1 MENKQPVA
9 LITGAAKRIGAQ
21 TAKTLHHAGMRVIL
35 HYHHSAADALEIV
48 NNLNAQRPDS
58 ACAFTADLCELQA
71 IEELAQSVQN
81 QWGRLDALVNNAS
94 AFYPTELGSL
104 DKAHWD
110 ALININMRA
119 PLFLSCVLADT
130 LSEHG
135 GCIVNIGDIHAIR
148 PLKNHTVYSASKAGL
163 AMITQSLAKE
173 LAPQVRCNMVSP
185 GAILW
190 PENDYDDERKQDVLD
205 RTMLKRAGLPDDIAS
220 AVLFLVRDA
229 NYITG
234 QTIAV
239 DGGRTLHN

>member
-1 MENKQPVA
+1 MENKQPVV

-21 TAKTLHHAGMRVIL
+21 IAKTLHHSGMRIIL
-35 HYHHSAADALEIV
+35 HYHHSATAALELV
-48 NNLNAQRPDS
+48 NSLNAQRPDS
-58 ACAFTADLCELQA
+58 ACSFAADLSEIQA
-71 IEELAQSVQN
+71 IEQLAQSARN
-81 QWGRLDALVNNAS
+81 HWGRLDVLVNNAS
-94 AFYPTELGSL
+94 AFYPTELGTL
-104 DKAHWD
+104 NKTHWE
-110 ALININMRA
+110 ALVNINMRA
-119 PLFLSCVLADT
+119 PLFLSCALADA
-130 LSEHG
+130 LAEQH

-148 PLKNHTVYSASKAGL
+148 PLKQHTVYSASKAGL

-173 LAPQVRCNMVSP
+173 LAPKVRCNAVYP

-190 PENDYDDERKQDVLD
+190 PENDYNDQKKQDVLD
-205 RTMLKRAGLPDDIAS
+205 RTMLKRAGHPEDIAS

>member
-1 MENKQPVA
+1 MHN
-9 LITGAAKRIGAQ
+9 
-21 TAKTLHHAGMRVIL
+21 
-35 HYHHSAADALEIV
+35 
-48 NNLNAQRPDS
+48 QRKS
-58 ACAFTADLCELQA
+58 
-71 IEELAQSVQN
+71 

-104 DKAHWD
+104 DKAHWE
-110 ALININMRA
+110 ALVNINMRA

>member
-21 TAKTLHHAGMRVIL
+21 IAKTLHHAGMRVIL
-35 HYHHSAADALEIV
+35 HYNHSATDALEIV

-119 PLFLSCVLADT
+119 PLFLSCVLADM

-135 GCIVNIGDIHAIR
+135 GCIVNIGDIHSIR

-234 QTIAV
+234 QTLAV
-239 DGGRTLHN
+239 DGGRTLYN

>member
-1 MENKQPVA
+1 MKNKQPVA

-21 TAKTLHHAGMRVIL
+21 TAKTLHHAGMRIIL

-48 NNLNAQRPDS
+48 NSLNAQRPDS
-58 ACAFTADLCELQA
+58 ACSFPANLSELQE
-71 IEELAQSVQN
+71 IEELAQSAKN

-94 AFYPTELGSL
+94 AFYPTELESL

-110 ALININMRA
+110 ALVNINMRA
-119 PLFLSCVLADT
+119 PLFLSCALADM
-130 LSEHG
+130 LSEQE
-135 GCIVNIGDIHAIR
+135 GCIINIGDIHAIR
-148 PLKNHTVYSASKAGL
+148 PLKNHTVYSTSKAGL

-173 LAPQVRCNMVSP
+173 LAPRVRCNMVSP

-190 PENDYDDERKQDVLD
+190 PEKDYDDERKQDVLD
-205 RTMLKRAGLPDDIAS
+205 RTMLKREGIPEDIAS

-239 DGGRTLHN
+239 DGGRTLYN

>member
-48 NNLNAQRPDS
+48 NSLNAHRPDS
-58 ACAFTADLCELQA
+58 ACAFTADLSELQA
-71 IEELAQSVQN
+71 IEELAQSAQN

-94 AFYPTELGSL
+94 AFYPTKLESL
-104 DKAHWD
+104 DKAHWN

-119 PLFLSCVLADT
+119 PLFLSCALANM
-130 LSEHG
+130 LGEQR
-135 GCIVNIGDIHAIR
+135 GCIVNIGDIHSIR

-190 PENDYDDERKQDVLD
+190 PESDYDDERKQDVLD
-205 RTMLKRAGLPDDIAS
+205 RTMLKREGVPEDIAS

-229 NYITG
+229 DYITG

-239 DGGRTLHN
+239 DGGRTLYN